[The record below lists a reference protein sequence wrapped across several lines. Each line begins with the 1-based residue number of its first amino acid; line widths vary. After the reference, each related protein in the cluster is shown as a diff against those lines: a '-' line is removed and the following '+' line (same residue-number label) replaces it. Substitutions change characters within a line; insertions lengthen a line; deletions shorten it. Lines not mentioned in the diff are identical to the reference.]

1 MFVLDRFKAANYETT
16 ISYVRHIYA
25 KRNLLENGQTWQ
37 HVMCFFIWCRWCY
50 IGVHSIPTF
59 HTILSSSIF
68 FVGRQSFAWHSSYL
82 FNSNE
87 LTQLP
92 DVLRNNI
99 IVLYPIYF
107 WLSCSYSSKY
117 CLIVFLPNMKSSWWQ
132 CKLFSNK
139 FISFL
144 FYKSLHCEMMRTS
157 NQIVQNKSH
166 NVNCASVS

>member
-1 MFVLDRFKAANYETT
+1 MDKHD
-16 ISYVRHIYA
+16 S
-25 KRNLLENGQTWQ
+25 
-37 HVMCFFIWCRWCY
+37 MWCAFLFDVGDVTLAY
-50 IGVHSIPTF
+50 IAFQHSIQSCPLQF
-59 HTILSSSIF
+59 F

-117 CLIVFLPNMKSSWWQ
+117 CLIVFGPNMKSSWWQ